1 MLQEKRDFLD
11 YLHKLLQ
18 NNSQENIKQ
27 CLQKIKPLPIY
38 DDIENK
44 HFSSTKE
51 LVANIMMAYFELYL
65 TKKQRSKGTQA
76 IKALRKQLP
85 KHYFDNIPLK
95 TFKQWMS
102 DPNSISDKSLLE
114 MTKGS
119 NYDYSEL
126 FMNKGL
132 VQKPVVKGKKLW
144 VAISDYGYHDQW
156 EPTDETNLHLL
167 GVFESKEQAYDK
179 LEKAE
184 LNYGHLNIYPTYLN
198 HTSFSETEWENF
210 ENSFDSDYPDA
221 VDLTPTICSLFSYD
235 EDMYDDPMDI

>member
-1 MLQEKRDFLD
+1 MLQEKIDFLN

-76 IKALRKQLP
+76 IKAL
-85 KHYFDNIPLK
+85 K

-102 DPNSISDKSLLE
+102 DPDSISDKSLLE
-114 MTKGS
+114 MTKGN

-132 VQKPVVKGKKLW
+132 VKKPMVKGKKLW

-156 EPTDETNLHLL
+156 EPADETNMHLL

-184 LNYGHLNIYPTYLN
+184 LNYGNLNIYPTYLN
-198 HTSFSETEWENF
+198 HTSFSEEEWENF